1 MPRHAGGEHHSAHK
15 ARISESIAMTQARI
29 VIVDDEVIV
38 GADIERIVASLGY
51 MVVGTAVTGEQAL
64 ELVLREKPDIVLMDI
79 KLKGDMDGI
88 TCADKIH
95 EHLDIPVIY
104 ITAFADELILQR
116 AAISDPYGYVLKPF
130 EPRDI
135 YIAIEIALFKRNA
148 EIQEHAAQEEFY
160 RLYAALDQVGAFIFM
175 ADADGTI
182 TYANKFIETIAGYL
196 PGEVIGKNIR
206 QSTLGVCSTDEHQR
220 IIHTIF
226 SGKTWSGRFSNKTR
240 QGSLLQI
247 ESTITPIHDA
257 SGNIQCFIGIN
268 RDITK
273 EFSLE
278 VQIRQAQKM
287 DAIGTLAGGIAHDFN
302 NILSA
307 IMGYTELSLMTLE
320 PGAELRRNL
329 DQVLK
334 AADRA
339 RGLVRQIVTFCRQSD
354 QERMPLHVTPLVKET
369 IKMLHATVPS
379 TIDINLHIHAQ
390 RDLIRADATQIHQVL
405 MNLCTNAVY
414 AMRGVQGK
422 LTLSL
427 DNAEFTAIEEA
438 ALQGMPPGAYLVI
451 TVADSG
457 NGISSDIM
465 DRVFEPFFTTKPQ
478 GEGTGLGLSVAHGIV
493 KSHEGYIS
501 VACTEGQGA
510 VFTVYLPLLSSGQEA
525 TPAQAVLASGGSG
538 RILFIDD
545 DKTLAH
551 MGQQML
557 EVLGYTVTAMT
568 DSIKALSFFKE
579 QPDAF
584 DLVITDYTMPGMT
597 GTELVECLRQLRPDI
612 PVVLYTGYNEM
623 ITSEK
628 ADALGIQE
636 FLYKPLS
643 MNMLAEAVKRAV
655 IKL

>member
-1 MPRHAGGEHHSAHK
+1 
-15 ARISESIAMTQARI
+15 MTQARI
-29 VIVDDEVIV
+29 VIVEDEVIV
-38 GADIERIVASLGY
+38 GADIERVVANLGY
-51 MVVGTAVTGEQAL
+51 MVAGTAVTGEQAL

-88 TCADKIH
+88 TCAHRIH

-104 ITAFADELILQR
+104 ITAFADQLILER

-196 PGEVIGKNIR
+196 PEEVIGKNIR
-206 QSTLGVCSTDEHQR
+206 QPNLGVCSTDEHQR

-226 SGKTWSGRFSNKTR
+226 SGKTWSGRFANKTR

-247 ESTITPIHDA
+247 ESTITPVHDA

-369 IKMLHATVPS
+369 VKMLHATVPS
-379 TIDINLHIHAQ
+379 TIDINLHMHAQ
-390 RDLIRADATQIHQVL
+390 SDLIRADATQIHQVL

-414 AMRGVQGK
+414 AMRGVQGR

-427 DNAEFTAIEEA
+427 DNVEFTAMEETP
-438 ALQGMPPGAYLVI
+438 LQGMPPGAYLVV
-451 TVADSG
+451 TVEDTG
-457 NGISSDIM
+457 NGISPDIM

-510 VFTVYLPLLSSGQEA
+510 VFTVYFPLLQSGQE
-525 TPAQAVLASGGSG
+525 TIHAQAALSPGGSG

-568 DSIKALSFFKE
+568 DSIKALSLFKE
-579 QPDAF
+579 QPNAF
-584 DLVITDYTMPGMT
+584 DLIITDYTMPGMT

-643 MNMLAEAVKRAV
+643 LNMLAEAVKRAMT
-655 IKL
+655 KS

>member
-1 MPRHAGGEHHSAHK
+1 
-15 ARISESIAMTQARI
+15 MTQARI
-29 VIVDDEVIV
+29 AIVDDEVIV
-38 GADIERIVASLGY
+38 GADIERVVASLGY
-51 MVVGTAVTGEQAL
+51 IVVGIAVTGEQAL

-88 TCADKIH
+88 TCAEKIH
-95 EHLDIPVIY
+95 EQLDIPVIY
-104 ITAFADELILQR
+104 ITAFADQLVLQR

-135 YIAIEIALFKRNA
+135 YIAIAIALFKRKA
-148 EIQEHAAQEEFY
+148 EIQERAAQEEFH
-160 RLYAALDQVGAFIFM
+160 RLYAALDQMGAFIFM
-175 ADADGTI
+175 ADAGGTI

-196 PGEVIGKNIR
+196 PEEVIGKNIR
-206 QSTLGVCSTDEHQR
+206 QSALGVCSDDEHQR
-220 IIHTIF
+220 IIQTIF
-226 SGKTWSGRFSNKTR
+226 SGKTWSGRFANKTR
-240 QGSLLQI
+240 MGASLQI
-247 ESTITPIHDA
+247 ESTITPIRDA

-287 DAIGTLAGGIAHDFN
+287 DAIGTLAAGIAHDFN

-307 IMGYTELSLMTLE
+307 IMGYTELSLMRVEL
-320 PGAELRRNL
+320 GAELRGNL

-354 QERMPLHVTPLVKET
+354 QERMPLHVIPLVKET
-369 IKMLHATVPS
+369 VKLLHATVPS
-379 TIDINLHIHAQ
+379 TIDINLNIHAE
-390 RDLIRADATQIHQVL
+390 RDLIYADATQIHQVL
-405 MNLCTNAVY
+405 MNLCTNAAY
-414 AMRGVQGK
+414 AMRGLQGR

-427 DNAEFTAIEEA
+427 DNEEFISPDEA
-438 ALQGMPPGAYLVI
+438 SLRGLTPGAYLVI
-451 TVADSG
+451 AVADTGSG
-457 NGISSDIM
+457 MPPDIM
-465 DRVFEPFFTTKPQ
+465 DRVFDPFFTTKPH

-493 KSHEGYIS
+493 KSHDGYIS
-501 VACTEGQGA
+501 VAGAEGQGA
-510 VFTVYLPLLSSGQEA
+510 VFTVYLPLLMSGQE
-525 TPAQAVLASGGSG
+525 TTHAQAALAPSGSG

-557 EVLGYTVTAMT
+557 ETLGYTATAMT
-568 DSIKALSFFKE
+568 DSIKALSFFKA

-584 DLVITDYTMPGMT
+584 DLIITDYTMPGMI
-597 GTELVECLRQLRPDI
+597 GTELVQCMRELRPDI

-628 ADALGIQE
+628 AEALGIQE

-643 MNMLAEAVKRAV
+643 MTMLAEAVKRAV
-655 IKL
+655 AKP

>member
-1 MPRHAGGEHHSAHK
+1 
-15 ARISESIAMTQARI
+15 MTQARI